1 MMSLDQCRK
10 VDPSL
15 NGLSDEELTEVR
27 NALYELGNIAFKT
40 WQNKKF
46 PNFHHGLLQKDDK
59 GSRITNYE

>member
-15 NGLSDEELTEVR
+15 NGLSDEELTVVR

-46 PNFHHGLLQKDDK
+46 PNFHHGLLQKDGK
-59 GSRITNYE
+59 ESKITNYE